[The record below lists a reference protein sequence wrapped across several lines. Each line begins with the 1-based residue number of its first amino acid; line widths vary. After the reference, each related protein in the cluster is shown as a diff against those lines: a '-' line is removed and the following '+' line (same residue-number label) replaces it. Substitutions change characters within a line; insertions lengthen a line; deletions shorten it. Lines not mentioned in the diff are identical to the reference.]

1 MLAGASHGIMVG
13 HVVPEAA
20 VGGPIAL
27 VRDGDWVTIDL
38 SSRLLSVE
46 LSEFELLFEV
56 CGLIYA
62 GRS

>member
-1 MLAGASHGIMVG
+1 MVG